1 MSTILSSTGSHT
13 LQNDREPVYFV
24 HQGHAATIVL
34 NRPEKLNAITLSMW
48 KRLHQVI
55 TTLSGDDS
63 LRCIVIRSSCAKAF
77 SPGCDI
83 DEFAQCRSN
92 KSQAQAY
99 GRLMH
104 DTLNAFWHCPIP
116 VVAEIRGICVG
127 AGLEIAST
135 CDFRIASETCRL
147 GAPIKN
153 LRLVMAYPELE
164 PLLQLTGKDILQEML
179 LEGKI
184 FHADEAY
191 EKHLVTRIV
200 PDHRLADAVAETVSN
215 IVSGAPLA
223 ARWHKKFIRRLT
235 AGISPV
241 TLEEYD
247 ECFDC
252 FDTEDFRI
260 GYQSFLRRIPPDFK
274 GK

>member
-1 MSTILSSTGSHT
+1 MSVFSSTGSHS
-13 LQNDREPVYFV
+13 LQDESEPVYSV
-24 HQGHAATIVL
+24 HQDHIATIVL
-34 NRPEKLNAITLSMW
+34 NRPEKLNAITSSMW
-48 KRLHQVI
+48 KRLHQSI

-83 DEFAQCRSN
+83 DEFAKCRSD

-116 VVAEIRGICVG
+116 VVAEIRGICIG

-147 GAPIKN
+147 GAPVKN
-153 LRLVMAYPELE
+153 LGLVMAYPELE
-164 PLLQLTGKDILQEML
+164 PLLQLAGKDVALEML

-184 FHADEAY
+184 FNADEALQ
-191 EKHLVTRIV
+191 KRLLTRVV
-200 PDHRLADAVAETVSN
+200 PDDQLADTVARTVSN

-235 AGISPV
+235 TDISSITP
-241 TLEEYD
+241 EEYD

-252 FDTEDFRI
+252 FDTEDFRT
-260 GYQSFLRRIPPDFK
+260 GCRSFLRHIHPVFK